1 MSRWQPYNPNPFHA
15 RVGDCPVRALCKA
28 TGQDWETVYV
38 GLCLYGFMDGDMPS
52 ANHTWDRYLEKY
64 GFDQHLVG
72 RQSKTPYTV
81 EDFCADHPRGVY
93 VLGCDGHVLTVVD
106 GLYYDSWDSG
116 GEVPIYYW
124 ERG

>member
-1 MSRWQPYNPNPFHA
+1 M
-15 RVGDCPVRALCKA
+15 
-28 TGQDWETVYV
+28 
-38 GLCLYGFMDGDMPS
+38 
-52 ANHTWDRYLEKY
+52 
-64 GFDQHLVG
+64 
-72 RQSKTPYTV
+72 PYTV
-81 EDFCADHPRGVY
+81 EDFCIDHPHGVY